1 MNANGFLAII
11 VFGAT
16 WILSRIACSWIVRLS
31 YTSAGQSMRSVEKH
45 YDLMKRGIIPK
56 KKEVDWLAEVSL
68 RPLTTK
74 FIYFLFYFITS
85 LPLLGLVLSVV
96 YIFVP
101 ALSNIVNTM
110 QSVFFLIPFIGVF
123 AYLFI
128 NDPVAYIMK
137 KRDKK
142 KTKKK

>member
-1 MNANGFLAII
+1 
-11 VFGAT
+11 
-16 WILSRIACSWIVRLS
+16 
-31 YTSAGQSMRSVEKH
+31 MRSVEKH

-110 QSVFFLIPFIGVF
+110 QSVFFLIPFVGVF

-137 KRDKK
+137 KRDRKK
-142 KTKKK
+142 KRKQ